1 MRFRRFCE
9 LSMLIIA
16 CGCSQARPDE
26 VTKENTRTIIVSADD
41 PFIRLDDGSRIG
53 VDGVPDGESIEL
65 QIIETTDEEGR
76 SVVDIDTP
84 TKTE

>member
-9 LSMLIIA
+9 LTMLIVV
-16 CGCSQARPDE
+16 CGCSQAQPDA
-26 VTKENTRTIIVSADD
+26 VTKENKRTIIVSADD

-53 VDGVPDGESIEL
+53 VDGIPDGESIEL

-76 SVVDIDTP
+76 IGVDFIRQ
-84 TKTE
+84 